1 MDIIK
6 NRKIFYSISLA
17 IIIVGLIM
25 MVVKGLN
32 YGIDFTGGT
41 SIQIKIGRMVTV
53 EEVREIMDEYDNNA
67 SIVHIG
73 NNKDEIIIKSSKD
86 FDNGEINE
94 IVDKFVEKY
103 DIETKEFQSEKFVAT
118 MGNEIKKKALFSSFI
133 AAVGMLIYITW
144 RFEFKFAIAAIIA
157 LIHDVLITLSIYAIF
172 GIPANNSFIAAILTI
187 LGYSIND
194 TIVIFDRI
202 REETRLNPRHSL
214 ENLINNSIKKSLTRT
229 INTSITTLAAVVILY
244 IVGVEDV
251 KVLALPLIF
260 GIVSGT
266 YSSLF
271 IASPI
276 WYALKNR
283 EGLKT
288 KKA

>member
-1 MDIIK
+1 MNIIK
-6 NRKIFYSISLA
+6 NRKIFYTISLA
-17 IIIVGLIM
+17 IIIIGLIM

-41 SIQIKIGRMVTV
+41 SIQIKIGKMVTV
-53 EEVREIMDEYDNNA
+53 DEIREIMNEYDNDA
-67 SIVHIG
+67 SIVHVG
-73 NNKDEIIIKSSKD
+73 NNKDEIIIKSNKD
-86 FDNGEINE
+86 FDNEEIDL
-94 IVDKFVEKY
+94 IVDRFVEKY
-103 DIETKEFQSEKFVAT
+103 GIEKKEFQSEKFVAT
-118 MGNEIKKKALFSSFI
+118 MGEEIKKKALLSSLM

-144 RFEFKFAIAAIIA
+144 RFELRFAFAAIVA
-157 LIHDVLITLSIYAIF
+157 LVHDILITLSIYAIF
-172 GIPANNSFIAAILTI
+172 GIPANNAFIAAILTI
-187 LGYSIND
+187 IGYSIND

-214 ENLINNSIKKSLTRT
+214 EDLINDSVKKSLTRT
-229 INTSITTLAAVVILY
+229 INTSITTLAAVIILY

-260 GIVSGT
+260 GIISGT

-276 WYALKNR
+276 WYGLKNR
-283 EGLKT
+283 EGLNT
-288 KKA
+288 KRA

>member
-1 MDIIK
+1 MNVIK
-6 NRKIFYSISLA
+6 NRKIFYTISLA
-17 IIIVGLIM
+17 IIIIGLIM

-41 SIQIKIGRMVTV
+41 SIQIKIGKMVTV
-53 EEVREIMDEYDNNA
+53 DEIREIMNEYDNDA
-67 SIVHIG
+67 SIVHVG
-73 NNKDEIIIKSSKD
+73 NNKDEIIIKSNKD
-86 FDNGEINE
+86 FDNEEIDL
-94 IVDKFVEKY
+94 IVDRFVEKY
-103 DIETKEFQSEKFVAT
+103 GIEKKEFQSEKFVAT
-118 MGNEIKKKALFSSFI
+118 MGEEIKKKALLSSLI

-144 RFEFKFAIAAIIA
+144 RFELRFAIAAIVA
-157 LIHDVLITLSIYAIF
+157 LVHDILITLSIYAIF
-172 GIPANNSFIAAILTI
+172 GIPANNAFIAAILTI
-187 LGYSIND
+187 IGYSIND

-214 ENLINNSIKKSLTRT
+214 EDLINDSIKKSLTRT
-229 INTSITTLAAVVILY
+229 INTSITTLAAVIILY

-260 GIVSGT
+260 GIISGT

-276 WYALKNR
+276 WYELKNR
-283 EGLKT
+283 EGLNT
-288 KKA
+288 KRA

>member
-6 NRKIFYSISLA
+6 NRKIFYGISL
-17 IIIVGLIM
+17 IIIILGLVLM
-25 MVVKGLN
+25 AVNGLN

-41 SIQIKIGRMVTV
+41 SIQIKIGKMITV
-53 EEVREIMDEYDNNA
+53 DEAREVMNEYDKEA
-67 SIVHIG
+67 SIVHVG

-86 FDNGEINE
+86 FDNDDISEI
-94 IVDKFVEKY
+94 IDKFVEKF
-103 DIETKEFQSEKFVAT
+103 DIKEKEFQSERFESI
-118 MGNEIKKKALFSSFI
+118 MGDEIKKKALLSASI
-133 AAVGMLIYITW
+133 AAAFMLIYITW
-144 RFEFKFAIAAIIA
+144 RFELKFAIAAIIA
-157 LIHDVLITLSIYAIF
+157 LLHDVLVTLSIYAIF
-172 GIPANNSFIAAILTI
+172 KIPANSAFIAAILTI

-202 REETRLNPRHSL
+202 REETRLNPR
-214 ENLINNSIKKSLTRT
+214 EPIEDIINGSIKKSLTRT
-229 INTSITTLAAVVILY
+229 INTSLTTLVAVVILY

-260 GIVSGT
+260 GIISGT

-283 EGLKT
+283 EKLNT

>member
-1 MDIIK
+1 MNIINK
-6 NRKIFYSISLA
+6 RKVFYVISST
-17 IIIVGLIM
+17 IIIIGLIM
-25 MVVKGLN
+25 MVAKGLN

-41 SIQIKIGRMVTV
+41 SIQIKIGRMVSV
-53 EEVREIMDEYDNNA
+53 DELREIMDNYDSNA
-67 SIVHIG
+67 SIVHVG
-73 NNKDEIIIKSSKD
+73 NNKDEIIIKSNKD
-86 FDNGEINE
+86 FDNEKINE
-94 IVDKFVEKY
+94 IVNIFVEKY
-103 DIETKEFQSEKFVAT
+103 DVKTDGVQSEKFMAT
-118 MGNEIKKKALFSSFI
+118 MGDEIKKKAVISSII

-144 RFEFKFAIAAIIA
+144 RFELKFAIAAIVA
-157 LIHDVLITLSIYAIF
+157 LFHDVLIILSIYAIF
-172 GIPANNSFIAAILTI
+172 GIPANNAFIAAILTTI
-187 LGYSIND
+187 GYSIND

-202 REETRLNPRHSL
+202 REETKLSPRLSL
-214 ENLINNSIKKSLTRT
+214 EDLVNLSIKKSLTRT
-229 INTSITTLAAVVILY
+229 INTSITTLVAVIILY

-260 GIVSGT
+260 GIFSGT

-283 EGLKT
+283 EIFKT

>member
-1 MDIIK
+1 MNIIK

-25 MVVKGLN
+25 MVAKGLN

-41 SIQIKIGRMVTV
+41 SIQIKIGKMVTV
-53 EEVREIMDEYDNNA
+53 EEIREIIDEYDNSA
-67 SIVHIG
+67 SVVHVG

-86 FDNGEINE
+86 FDNEEING

-118 MGNEIKKKALFSSFI
+118 MGDEIKKKALLSSFI
-133 AAVGMLIYITW
+133 AAVGMLVYITW

-214 ENLINNSIKKSLTRT
+214 EKLINDSVKKSLTRT

-260 GIVSGT
+260 GIISGT

-283 EGLKT
+283 EGFKT

>member
-1 MDIIK
+1 MNVIK
-6 NRKIFYSISLA
+6 NRKIFYTISLA
-17 IIIVGLIM
+17 IIIIGLIM

-41 SIQIKIGRMVTV
+41 SIQIKIGKMVTV
-53 EEVREIMDEYDNNA
+53 DEIREIMNEYDNDA
-67 SIVHIG
+67 SIVHVG
-73 NNKDEIIIKSSKD
+73 NNKDEIIIKSNKD
-86 FDNGEINE
+86 FDNEQIDL
-94 IVDKFVEKY
+94 IVDRFVEKY
-103 DIETKEFQSEKFVAT
+103 GIEKKEFQSEKFVAT
-118 MGNEIKKKALFSSFI
+118 MGEEIKKKALLSSLI

-144 RFEFKFAIAAIIA
+144 RFELRFAIAAIVA
-157 LIHDVLITLSIYAIF
+157 LVHDILITLSIYAIF
-172 GIPANNSFIAAILTI
+172 GIPANNAFIAAILTI
-187 LGYSIND
+187 IGYSIND

-214 ENLINNSIKKSLTRT
+214 EDLINDSIKKSLTRT
-229 INTSITTLAAVVILY
+229 INTSITTLAAVIILY

-260 GIVSGT
+260 GIISGT

-276 WYALKNR
+276 WYGLKNR
-283 EGLKT
+283 EGLNT
-288 KKA
+288 KRA

>member
-1 MDIIK
+1 MNIIG
-6 NRKIFYSISLA
+6 NRKIFYGISLA

-25 MVVKGLN
+25 IVTKGLN

-41 SIQIKIGRMVTV
+41 SIQIKIGKMVTV
-53 EEVREIMDEYDNNA
+53 DEIREIMNEYDKNA
-67 SIVHIG
+67 SIVHVG
-73 NNKDEIIIKSSKD
+73 NNKDEIIIKSNKD
-86 FDNGEINE
+86 FDNAEINE
-94 IVDKFVEKY
+94 IIDRFVEKFHM
-103 DIETKEFQSEKFVAT
+103 EKKEFQSEKFVAT
-118 MGNEIKKKALFSSFI
+118 MGDEIKKKALLSSFI
-133 AAVGMLIYITW
+133 AAVGMLVYITW
-144 RFEFKFAIAAIIA
+144 RFELKFAIAAIIA

-172 GIPANNSFIAAILTI
+172 GIPANNAFIAAILTI

-202 REETRLNPRHSL
+202 REETKLNPRHSL
-214 ENLINNSIKKSLTRT
+214 EDLINDSVKKSLTRT
-229 INTSITTLAAVVILY
+229 INTSITTLAAVAILY

-260 GIVSGT
+260 GIISGT

-276 WYALKNR
+276 WYALKKR
-283 EGLKT
+283 ESFKT

>member
-1 MDIIK
+1 MNVIK
-6 NRKIFYSISLA
+6 NKKIYYTISLG
-17 IIIVGLIM
+17 IIIFGVIM
-25 MVVKGLN
+25 MIINGLN

-41 SIQIKIGRMVTV
+41 SVQIKIGKMITV
-53 EEVREIMDEYDNNA
+53 DEARKIVDEYDKEA

-73 NNKDEIIIKSSKD
+73 ANKDEIMIRSKKD
-86 FDNGEINE
+86 FTNDEINQ
-94 IVDKFVEKY
+94 IIDKFAKEY
-103 DIETKEFQSEKFVAT
+103 DIEEKEFQSEKFGPF
-118 MGNEIKKKALFSSFI
+118 MGKEIKKKALLSSFI
-133 AAVGMLIYITW
+133 AVIGMLIYISW

-157 LIHDVLITLSIYAIF
+157 LLHDVLITLSIYAIF
-172 GIPANNSFIAAILTI
+172 RIPVNSAFIAAILTI

-202 REETRLNPRHSL
+202 REELKLNPRKPL
-214 ENLINNSIKKSLTRT
+214 EEIINESIRKSLTRT
-229 INTSITTLAAVVILY
+229 INTSLTTLVAVLILY
-244 IVGVEDV
+244 IVGVEDI

-276 WYALKNR
+276 WYGLKNR
-283 EGLKT
+283 EKLKT

>member
-1 MDIIK
+1 MNIIK
-6 NRKIFYSISLA
+6 NRKIFYTISLA
-17 IIIVGLIM
+17 IIIIGLIM

-41 SIQIKIGRMVTV
+41 SIQIKIGKMVTV
-53 EEVREIMDEYDNNA
+53 DEIREIMNEYDNDA
-67 SIVHIG
+67 SIVHVG
-73 NNKDEIIIKSSKD
+73 NNKDEIIIKSNKD
-86 FDNGEINE
+86 FDNEQIDL
-94 IVDKFVEKY
+94 IVDRFVEKY
-103 DIETKEFQSEKFVAT
+103 GIEKKEFQSEKFVAT
-118 MGNEIKKKALFSSFI
+118 MGEEIKKKALLSSLI

-144 RFEFKFAIAAIIA
+144 RFELRFAIAAIVA
-157 LIHDVLITLSIYAIF
+157 LVHDILITLSIYAIF
-172 GIPANNSFIAAILTI
+172 GIPANNAFIAAILTI
-187 LGYSIND
+187 IGYSIND

-214 ENLINNSIKKSLTRT
+214 EDLINDSVKKSLTRT
-229 INTSITTLAAVVILY
+229 INTSITTLAAVIILY

-260 GIVSGT
+260 GIISGT

-276 WYALKNR
+276 WYGLKNR
-283 EGLKT
+283 EGLNT
-288 KKA
+288 KRA

>member
-1 MDIIK
+1 MNVIK
-6 NRKIFYSISLA
+6 NRKIFYGISLA

-25 MVVKGLN
+25 IATKGLN

-41 SIQIKIGRMVTV
+41 SIQIKIGKMITV
-53 EEVREIMDEYDNNA
+53 DEAREIMNEYDKEA
-67 SIVHIG
+67 SIVHVG
-73 NNKDEIIIKSSKD
+73 KSKDEIIIKSSKN
-86 FDNGEINE
+86 FNNNE
-94 IVDKFVEKY
+94 VNDIIDKFVAKF
-103 DIETKEFQSEKFVAT
+103 DIKDRQFQSEKFEST
-118 MGNEIKKKALFSSFI
+118 MGNEIKQRALLSI
-133 AAVGMLIYITW
+133 AIASIAMLAYITW
-144 RFEFKFAIAAIIA
+144 RFEFKFAVAAIIA
-157 LIHDVLITLSIYAIF
+157 LIHDVLVTLSVYAIF
-172 GIPANNSFIAAILTI
+172 RIPANSAFIAAILTI

-202 REETRLNPRHSL
+202 REETKLNPRQTV
-214 ENLINNSIKKSLTRT
+214 EDTINGSIKKSLTRT
-229 INTSITTLAAVVILY
+229 INTSLTTLISVVILY

-260 GIVSGT
+260 GIITGT

-276 WYALKNR
+276 WYGLKNR
-283 EGLKT
+283 GKLNT

>member
-1 MDIIK
+1 MNVIK
-6 NRKIFYSISLA
+6 NRKIFYGISLT
-17 IIIVGLIM
+17 IIIVGLILM
-25 MVVKGLN
+25 AVNGLN

-41 SIQIKIGRMVTV
+41 SIQIKIGKIITV
-53 EEVREIMDEYDNNA
+53 DEARDVMNEYDKDA
-67 SIVHIG
+67 SIVHVG
-73 NNKDEIIIKSSKD
+73 SNKDEIIIKSNKD
-86 FDNGEINE
+86 FSNDEISE
-94 IVDKFVEKY
+94 IIDKFVEKF
-103 DIETKEFQSEKFVAT
+103 DIKEKEFQSERFESV
-118 MGNEIKKKALFSSFI
+118 MGDEIKKKAILSASI
-133 AAVGMLIYITW
+133 AAVAMLIYITW

-157 LIHDVLITLSIYAIF
+157 LLHDVLVTLSIYVIF
-172 GIPANNSFIAAILTI
+172 KIPANSAFIAAILTI

-202 REETRLNPRHSL
+202 REETKLNPRQSV
-214 ENLINNSIKKSLTRT
+214 ENTINYSIEKSLTRT
-229 INTSITTLAAVVILY
+229 INTSLTTLVAVVILY

-260 GIVSGT
+260 GIISGT

-283 EGLKT
+283 ENLKT